1 MSVSANLA
9 LKDYR
14 YQQIHIDAA
23 RNATDDFNP
32 FHDPKKWNRI
42 RGNPFGMPIVLGFQ
56 IEALIEY
63 LVALFR
69 EQTGEQALIKHNQ
82 LHFSNFQF
90 TFADVLRPGEPFRV
104 EIKKTVNR
112 IRESGQL
119 ANRITVKKQGGL
131 VLLGFQRESTV
142 PLCMPDVDFS
152 QLSDLEM
159 AEDRSWIA
167 QDRYFLKRKFM
178 STGHGKNFLSGSLA
192 DQHYY
197 FDEMKERV
205 QFPAMFPVALLSC
218 ALLEKARQDNH
229 AFETNPVVFTSHFIS
244 VDRRLLNTLKSNER
258 LQLLVENTETVPA
271 GTGLGEKRFPQQL
284 HRCFGLLAGNRILFR
299 AEVVTAPLDAMLQD
313 TPSDMRRAKL
323 VFDPSLA

>member
-1 MSVSANLA
+1 MSTSLRSAQQE
-9 LKDYR
+9 YR

-32 FHDPKKWNRI
+32 FHDPKKWSRI

-69 EQTGEQALIKHNQ
+69 EQTGEQALIDDHQ

-90 TFADVLRPGEPFRV
+90 TFADVLLPGEPFHV

-112 IRESGQL
+112 ISESGQL
-119 ANRITVKKQGGL
+119 ANRIAVKKQDGL
-131 VLLGFQRESTV
+131 VLLGFQRESTT
-142 PLCMPDVDFS
+142 PLCMPEKNFPKLDN
-152 QLSDLEM
+152 LET

-167 QDRYFLKRKFM
+167 QQPYFLKRKFM
-178 STGHGKNFLSGSLA
+178 STGHGKNFLAGSLV

-197 FDEMKERV
+197 FDEMEERV
-205 QFPAMFPVALLSC
+205 QFPAIFPVALLSC
-218 ALLEKARQDNH
+218 ALLEKARQDNY

-244 VDRRLLNTLKSNER
+244 VDRRQLKTLKSNDR
-258 LQLLVENTETVPA
+258 LHLLVTGTETVPA
-271 GTGLGEKRFPQQL
+271 GKGLGKKPFPQQL
-284 HRCFGLLAGNRILFR
+284 HRCFGLLSGDRILFR
-299 AEVVTAPLDAMLQD
+299 AKVVMAPLEVMLQ
-313 TPSDMRRAKL
+313 TAVRT
-323 VFDPSLA
+323 